1 MKTKYARAS
10 RFILSAVCLS
20 AVLLPLPSYGANTG
34 TVKGKIIDKSDG
46 EGVYGASVNIAGT
59 TIGTAT
65 DMNGNFTL
73 QNVPAK
79 SQKISISIVGYS
91 PASQVINVS
100 SDKTTEVNLKL
111 GQTTIMA
118 SEVVVGASLYKQDR
132 LDVPVTA
139 NVVSQER
146 IRQQPNPT
154 LDQVIE
160 DVPGVLVNRA
170 GGQTTSTVSIRGS
183 NTYQGGAIGTR
194 VQGFYDGFP
203 LSTLA

>member
-1 MKTKYARAS
+1 MKTKHTRTS
-10 RFILSAVCLS
+10 RFVLSAFCLS
-20 AVLLPLPSYGANTG
+20 ASLLPLPSYGADTG

-79 SQKISISIVGYS
+79 SQKISISIVGY
-91 PASQVINVS
+91 AATSQVINVS
-100 SDKTTEVNLKL
+100 SDKTTEVNLQL

-132 LDVPVTA
+132 LDVPVTV

-160 DVPGVLVNRA
+160 D
-170 GGQTTSTVSIRGS
+170 
-183 NTYQGGAIGTR
+183 
-194 VQGFYDGFP
+194 
-203 LSTLA
+203 